1 MKPINALDTQSEHT
15 ELIAFTAAYT
25 NYLSALKSQKTAAA
39 AKYQA
44 AQREDES
51 KFAKIELNVV
61 DIFEKMYSASV
72 AKLPKEAKTPSAS
85 HTLKEAE
92 WQAPLKE
99 TYLGFFEKIP
109 TAWFQNLEKCEQ
121 FDCVQEAHVER
132 VKIAQMQ
139 AIKATFV
146 DMISAVEKEAIHD

>member
-15 ELIAFTAAYT
+15 ELTAFTTTYT
-25 NYLSALKSQKTAAA
+25 NYLSALKAEKTAAA
-39 AKYQA
+39 QDYQT

-61 DIFEKMYSASV
+61 DIFEKMYAASV
-72 AKLPKEAKTPSAS
+72 AKLPKSTNMP
-85 HTLKEAE
+85 KEAE
-92 WQAPLKE
+92 RLAQLKE

-132 VKIAQMQ
+132 VKIAQM
-139 AIKATFV
+139 KALKAHFI
-146 DMISAVEKEAIHD
+146 DMISAVEKEATHD